1 MVSRPTGNTSFP
13 KRARTLSPKQYGREV
28 TTPETPVPV
37 RAWIVTMEGD
47 EFEID
52 ADAIAWTKRAVH
64 ISYIDQFER
73 PDTAW
78 VWAGAVVRR

>member
-1 MVSRPTGNTSFP
+1 MSRPTGNTPFP
-13 KRARTLSPKQYGREV
+13 KRARTLNPKQYGFEV
-28 TTPETPVPV
+28 TTPETPMPV
-37 RAWIVTMEGD
+37 RAWIVTMQGD

-64 ISYIDQFER
+64 ISYMDRFGH

>member
-1 MVSRPTGNTSFP
+1 M
-13 KRARTLSPKQYGREV
+13 
-28 TTPETPVPV
+28 PV

-52 ADAIAWTKRAVH
+52 ADAIAWTRRAVH
-64 ISYIDQFER
+64 ISYIDRFER

-78 VWAGAVVRR
+78 VWAGRWSDGSSVAGASPARSRWKRS

>member
-1 MVSRPTGNTSFP
+1 MSRPTGNTSFP
-13 KRARTLSPKQYGREV
+13 KRARTLSPKQYGRDV
-28 TTPETPVPV
+28 TTPETPTPV

-47 EFEID
+47 ELEID

-64 ISYIDQFER
+64 ISYIDRFER

>member
-1 MVSRPTGNTSFP
+1 VVSRPTGNTPFP
-13 KRARTLSPKQYGREV
+13 KRARTLSPKQYGFEV

-37 RAWIVTMEGD
+37 RAWILTVGGE
-47 EFEID
+47 EFEVD
-52 ADAIAWTKRAVH
+52 ADVIAWTKRAVQ
-64 ISYIDQFER
+64 IRYIDRFER

>member
-1 MVSRPTGNTSFP
+1 MSRQHEGTPFP
-13 KRARTLSPKQYGREV
+13 KRARTLSPKQYGHKV
-28 TTPETPVPV
+28 TAPETPMPV

-64 ISYIDQFER
+64 ISYIDRFDR

>member
-1 MVSRPTGNTSFP
+1 MTLGPTDTG
-13 KRARTLSPKQYGREV
+13 LGV
-28 TTPETPVPV
+28 
-37 RAWIVTMEGD
+37 IVTMQGD

-64 ISYIDQFER
+64 ISYMDRFGH